1 MRILHLVWALAGGG
15 AERQLAEI
23 APELAQRGHDVHV
36 AFTVPGV
43 YAARLAA
50 SACTLHQIAKSWK
63 YDPLVLPRLVGLVR
77 RVRPDVMHT
86 WLTQMDI
93 AGGLVS
99 RLLRIPWVMSE
110 RSSASL
116 YPPILLNRA
125 RVAVGRHADL
135 VAANS
140 AGGGDYWKDHGVAA
154 ARIVVIPNFVP
165 VREIE
170 SAPPLDDPR
179 IAEGDELVLYVGR
192 LAPEKNLPRLI
203 EAMAIVCR
211 GRPRARLALCGD
223 GILREALAAQVR
235 AAALEERVVF
245 TGFVPNVPSW
255 LKRANALAAV
265 SFTEGH
271 PNAVLEAIAAGAPL
285 VLSDIPAYRAVAGE
299 DAASFVPVGDAEA
312 MAEAIAA
319 TLADRDAALRRAARA
334 RDVIAP
340 LSLDATITR
349 FEDAYRCL
357 RSC

>member
-1 MRILHLVWALAGGG
+1 MHLVWTLAGGG

-23 APELAQRGHDVHV
+23 APELARRGHDVHL

-43 YAARLAA
+43 YTARLAE
-50 SACTLHQIAKSWK
+50 SECTLHQVAKSWK
-63 YDPLVLPRLVGLVR
+63 YDPLVLARLVRLVR

-93 AGGLVS
+93 LGGLVS

-110 RSSASL
+110 RSSASM

-140 AGGGDYWKDHGVAA
+140 TGGADYWKDRGVAA
-154 ARIVVIPNFVP
+154 ARIAVVPNFVP
-165 VREIE
+165 LHEIE
-170 SAPPLDDPR
+170 SAPPLDDAR
-179 IAEGDELVLYVGR
+179 IDAGDELVLYVGR
-192 LAPEKNLPRLI
+192 LSQEKNLPRLI

-211 GRPRARLALCGD
+211 ERPRARLALCGD
-223 GILREALAAQVR
+223 GVQRDALAAQVR
-235 AAALEERVVF
+235 AAALDERVVF

-285 VLSDIPAYRAVAGE
+285 VLSDIPAYRAVVDEG
-299 DAASFVPVGDAEA
+299 AASFVPVDDART
-312 MAEAIAA
+312 MA
-319 TLADRDAALRRAARA
+319 
-334 RDVIAP
+334 
-340 LSLDATITR
+340 
-349 FEDAYRCL
+349 
-357 RSC
+357 